1 MKRILFIFCLG
12 MLLSVVACQNPNVL
26 VDENQ
31 SINKARWT
39 YVNPIKIKV
48 PIVDTAAAYTLFI
61 NLRHTEDYAYS
72 NIFIRIKQGNP
83 NKTQTVWRKEYT
95 LANLDGEWLGT
106 GSGNLRSHQLV
117 LFKNHHFLHP
127 GTYVFEL
134 EQNMRDNPLKEVSDI
149 GLRVEKKP

>member
-1 MKRILFIFCLG
+1 MKRILLIFCLG
-12 MLLSVVACQNPNVL
+12 VLLLVAACQNPNVL

-31 SINKARWT
+31 PINKARWT

-61 NLRHTEDYAYS
+61 NLRHTEEYAYS

-149 GLRVEKKP
+149 GLRVEKQP

>member
-1 MKRILFIFCLG
+1 MKRILFIAGLG
-12 MLLSVVACQNPNVL
+12 ILLSGFACQNPNVL

-31 SINKARWT
+31 SINQARWT

-61 NLRHTEDYAYS
+61 NLRHTEAYAYS

-117 LFKNHHFLHP
+117 LFKNHHFSQP

-134 EQNMRDNPLKEVSDI
+134 EQYMRDNPLKEVSDI
-149 GLRVEKKP
+149 GLRVEKQP

>member
-12 MLLSVVACQNPNVL
+12 MLLSVFACQNQQVV

-31 SINKARWT
+31 VINQARWS

-48 PIVDTAAAYTLFI
+48 LIVDTAAAYTLFI
-61 NLRHTEDYAYS
+61 NLRHSEAYAYS
-72 NIFIRIKQGNP
+72 NIFIRIKQCNP

-117 LFKNHHFLHP
+117 LFKNHHFRQP

-149 GLRVEKKP
+149 GLRVEKQP

>member
-1 MKRILFIFCLG
+1 MKRILFIAGLG
-12 MLLSVVACQNPNVL
+12 ILLSGFACQNPNVL

-31 SINKARWT
+31 SINQARWT

-61 NLRHTEDYAYS
+61 NLRHTEAYAYS

-117 LFKNHHFLHP
+117 LFKNYHFPHP
-127 GTYVFEL
+127 GTYVFEF

-149 GLRVEKKP
+149 GLRVEKQP

>member
-1 MKRILFIFCLG
+1 MKRILLIFCLG
-12 MLLSVVACQNPNVL
+12 VLLSGFACQNPNVL

-31 SINKARWT
+31 PINKARWT

-72 NIFIRIKQGNP
+72 NIFIRIKQRNP

-117 LFKNHHFLHP
+117 LFKNYHFPHP
-127 GTYVFEL
+127 GTYVFEF

-149 GLRVEKKP
+149 GLRVEKQP

>member
-1 MKRILFIFCLG
+1 MKRILIIFYLG
-12 MLLSVVACQNPNVL
+12 VLLSGFACQNPNVL

-117 LFKNHHFLHP
+117 LFKNHHFPHP

-149 GLRVEKKP
+149 GLRVEKQL

>member
-1 MKRILFIFCLG
+1 MKRILFIAGLG
-12 MLLSVVACQNPNVL
+12 ILLSSFACQNPNVL

-31 SINKARWT
+31 SINQARWT

-61 NLRHTEDYAYS
+61 NLRHTEAYAYS

-117 LFKNHHFLHP
+117 LFKNYHFSQP

-149 GLRVEKKP
+149 GLRVEKQP